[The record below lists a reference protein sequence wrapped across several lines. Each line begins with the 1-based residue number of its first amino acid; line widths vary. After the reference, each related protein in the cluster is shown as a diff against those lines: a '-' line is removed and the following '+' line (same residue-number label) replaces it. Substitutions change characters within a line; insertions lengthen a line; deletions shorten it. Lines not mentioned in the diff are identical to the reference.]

1 MPRKKLPARRN
12 HITQRVKIGGKR
24 TLYLSVD
31 HDTMPNEIFIRVR
44 GETGDEKTACY
55 DVIARLISLA
65 LQEGV
70 ALEDIAERL
79 YGTKMEPSGPVTGDE
94 QIKMCTGTLDFVGRW
109 ILINCC
115 DRTDL
120 AHMKKGPT

>member
-31 HDTMPNEIFIRVR
+31 HDTMPSEIFIRVR

-65 LQEGV
+65 LQEGIE
-70 ALEDIAERL
+70 LEEIAERL
-79 YGTKMEPSGPVTGDE
+79 YGTKMEPSGQVTGDE
-94 QIKMCTGTLDFVGRW
+94 HIKMCTGTLDFVGRW
-109 ILINCC
+109 LLINCC

-120 AHMKKGPT
+120 AHIKKGST